1 VNDDGTGAR
10 SEVTIP
16 LAPGREAASTA
27 AQGAEWGAI
36 VSRHRATQSLLKRL
50 ITGINQASSRQR
62 PTPTDRQGLV
72 RIEGVRGS
80 NFLSVSLS
88 FTEILEICSTVRL
101 SEACEPGCALL
112 PSLLSFG
119 PA

>member
-80 NFLSVSLS
+80 NPLSSTQEQQVSGIIRITAPLRGSQAVSLAYG
-88 FTEILEICSTVRL
+88 RR
-101 SEACEPGCALL
+101 
-112 PSLLSFG
+112 
-119 PA
+119 